1 MANFLS
7 VIAVTNTSK
16 RYIVYE
22 RKKKKIQNDEESGV
36 TRKGIGSF

>member
-1 MANFLS
+1 MANSLS
-7 VIAVTNTSK
+7 VIAVTDTSK

-22 RKKKKIQNDEESGV
+22 RKKKIQNDEESGV